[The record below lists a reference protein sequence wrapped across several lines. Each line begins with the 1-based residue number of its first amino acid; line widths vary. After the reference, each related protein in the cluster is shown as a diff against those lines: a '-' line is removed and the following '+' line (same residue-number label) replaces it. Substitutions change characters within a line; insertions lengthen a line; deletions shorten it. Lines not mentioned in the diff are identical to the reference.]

1 MQIIS
6 TAAFVVFVIA
16 LTIYTWYYFKYK
28 RPYDKEM
35 EDRED
40 EINDYEIRK
49 FK

>member
-1 MQIIS
+1 MNLIC
-6 TAAFVVFVIA
+6 TAAFIVFVFA
-16 LTIYTWYYFKYK
+16 LSVYTWYYFKYK

-35 EDRED
+35 KDKED